1 MDYALQLFGKSFSEL
16 IYDDIE
22 AYFLTNKFET
32 DIIEFKSAHSDK
44 VEESIKSLTTAI
56 CAFCNSNGGI
66 LVWGAP
72 VGQKNPDRKE
82 KEFVGKLTSIGTTI
96 EKDALINKISTLI
109 TPLPNNIRCT
119 ILEKNGNRVCVF
131 EIQRSEYA
139 PHQYENK
146 YYMRID
152 GQNRPAPH
160 HYIEALFK
168 QVRYPNIE
176 GFIRIDSLRTRQS
189 RDNGAVLRIDFT
201 IIIFNESAMQNEEGL
216 FWRVNTNVGWFPLNN
231 NLSTLL
237 KRDAMAIFSYGEHY
251 QYPAY
256 IDVYVDELEK
266 KNNRIRLALIF
277 GGRFSPIKRSD
288 YLFKLPS
295 PFSTISDI
303 SFIDCFEEINENVL
317 AYDFEKDISKQLKLK
332 QILRR

>member
-16 IYDDIE
+16 SYDDIS
-22 AYFLTNKFET
+22 AYFSSNKFET
-32 DIIEFKSAHSDK
+32 DIVEFKSVYNNNIEDSL
-44 VEESIKSLTTAI
+44 KSLTRAI
-56 CAFCNSNGGI
+56 CAFCNSNGGVI
-66 LVWGAP
+66 VWGAP
-72 VGQKNPDRKE
+72 VGQKISGRKE
-82 KEFVGKLTSIGTTI
+82 KEFVGELTSIGVTI

-109 TPLPNNIRCT
+109 TPLPNNIRCS
-119 ILEKNGNRVCVF
+119 ILEKEGNRVCLF

-139 PHQYENK
+139 PHQYENV

-168 QVRYPNIE
+168 QIRYPNIE
-176 GFIRIDSLRTRQS
+176 GFIRIDSLPIRRS
-189 RDNGAVLRIDFT
+189 KDGSVLRINFT

-231 NLSTLL
+231 NLNTLL

-251 QYPAY
+251 QYSAY

-266 KNNRIRLALIF
+266 KDNRIRLTLIF